1 MLIFQDDAASE
12 STFSRY
18 AALMRKCINT
28 AWDDW
33 NDSEHPAQM
42 QTRSFRAQFINNQI
56 IYRAK
61 QFTEGLTDVR
71 VDKIRGNYGLVIEDR
86 VFVRPKY
93 ARTGYRS
100 SNYPT
105 RAALAFHD
113 QSQDFFGGIARL
125 ELVYTLNKL
134 GTAIQDICL
143 TQRHM
148 EQIQWMFP
156 LVEPQAQAQ
165 GILVS
170 LPAEERADTAAD
182 RIIKLKKSHG
192 NDQGDQYKRGG
203 GAV

>member
-12 STFSRY
+12 STLSRY

-28 AWDDW
+28 AWEDW
-33 NDSEHPAQM
+33 NGSEFPAQM
-42 QTRSFRAQFINNQI
+42 QSKSFRAQFINNQI

-61 QFTEGLTDVR
+61 QYVEGRTDVR
-71 VDKIRGNYGLVIEDR
+71 VDKIRGNHGLVIEDR

-125 ELVYTLNKL
+125 ELVYTLNNL

-156 LVEPQAQAQ
+156 LVEPQAQVQ
-165 GILVS
+165 GNLVS
-170 LPAEERADTAAD
+170 LPTEERTDTAAD
-182 RIIKLKKSHG
+182 RIIKLKKDHG
-192 NDQGDQYKRGG
+192 NDQGDQFKRGG

>member
-1 MLIFQDDAASE
+1 MLIFQDDTASE
-12 STFSRY
+12 STLSRY
-18 AALMRKCINT
+18 TALMRKCINT

-33 NDSEHPAQM
+33 NDSEFPAQM
-42 QTRSFRAQFINNQI
+42 QSKSFRAQFINNQI

-61 QFTEGLTDVR
+61 QYVEGRTDVR
-71 VDKIRGNYGLVIEDR
+71 VDKIRGNHGLVIEDR

-156 LVEPQAQAQ
+156 LVEPQAQVQ
-165 GILVS
+165 GNLVS
-170 LPAEERADTAAD
+170 LPTEERTDTAAD
-182 RIIKLKKSHG
+182 RIIKLKKNHG
-192 NDQGDQYKRGG
+192 NDQGDQFKRGG